1 MRKTLSISV
10 ELVGKEIEIRE
21 KEPKDKQDNQN
32 DFRHFMASLT
42 FLYSS
47 TAI

>member
-10 ELVGKEIEIRE
+10 ELAGKEIEIRE

-32 DFRHFMASLT
+32 DFMISDILW
-42 FLYSS
+42 LV
-47 TAI
+47 

>member
-21 KEPKDKQDNQN
+21 KEPKDKQDHQN
-32 DFRHFMASLT
+32 DFMISDILW
-42 FLYSS
+42 LV
-47 TAI
+47 